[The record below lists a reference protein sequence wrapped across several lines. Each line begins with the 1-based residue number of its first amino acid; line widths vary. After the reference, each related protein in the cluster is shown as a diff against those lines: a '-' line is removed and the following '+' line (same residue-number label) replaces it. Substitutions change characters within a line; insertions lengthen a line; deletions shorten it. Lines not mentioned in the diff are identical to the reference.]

1 MASAFLAHGADAE
14 LRRAIE
20 TVEAASSAEI
30 VIAVRRRS
38 ARWLHAHV
46 IVGAAVAFA
55 ALGFLLWDE
64 HVFSLASVWIDPL
77 VAGLAAGAAVGILPW
92 LQRALTPRRVRRRA
106 VRRAAMVAF
115 HERGVRRTRARTGV
129 LVYVSLVE
137 RMAELVPDD
146 GVLRAAPVDA
156 WRDATRRIDAAVA
169 RGGHATAEAIAA
181 LAGVLGPCLP
191 CAPDDVNEL
200 PDEIDE
206 RDDDSVDGAE

>member
-1 MASAFLAHGADAE
+1 MAGFLAHGADAE

-20 TVEAASSAEI
+20 TVEKASSAEI

-46 IVGAAVAFA
+46 IVGAVAAFA

-64 HVFSLASVWIDPL
+64 HVFSLTSLWIDPF
-77 VAGLAAGAAVGILPW
+77 VVGLAAGAAVRVLPW
-92 LQRALTPRRVRRRA
+92 LQRGLTPRRVRRRA

-129 LVYVSLVE
+129 LVYISLLE

-146 GVLRAAPVDA
+146 GVLRAAPIDA
-156 WRDATRRIDAAVA
+156 WREAAQRIDAAVA
-169 RGGHATAEAIAA
+169 RGGAETATAIAK
-181 LAGVLGPCLP
+181 LAGVLAPCLP
-191 CAPDDVNEL
+191 CPPDDVNEL
-200 PDEIDE
+200 PDDIDD
-206 RDDDSVDGAE
+206 RADDGVDGEP